1 MSENAQRVS
10 LGPFFHDGRL
20 QAAAK
25 LYHYEAGTTTQ
36 KDLWADRA
44 KSITLTQPLVADADG
59 MFNFF
64 ADGNYKLVVTQPG
77 STGPSH
83 LVLYTLDNWA
93 FLDPTDIQL
102 AKGTAINSS
111 STISVGPEIW
121 AHVLGSVTIATLN
134 GTIPFWWGVF
144 DGNLT
149 LTHSANLQLP
159 GSRNRS
165 IKTGDVCLF
174 LNEGLGVWRLAS
186 HMEGGGGYLG
196 RQGTSYA
203 ASAGLPIPADGDF
216 ADITGSDVD
225 ITSIATA
232 HAGFKFTA
240 RFTGSGVQ
248 LVHHASLLICPYGR
262 DYRIGTNELVEF
274 RSLGSGN
281 WIVSYRSGSS
291 ASPGSVVDLVA
302 ETADDGHVLP
312 IGTALNCTRYMAL
325 AKRCIPAASVFGLTG
340 TDLGTVTF
348 ANGSETWTLV
358 AHGLANGDIVHLSNV
373 GGILPTGYT
382 SDTVYHV
389 VQAATDTFKL
399 SLTRGGDPV
408 DGTTDGTGTHT
419 VHNEFRVPDLRGRVV
434 VTLDDLGGS
443 NANVITSASTDG
455 EKASILGGLF
465 GRQTALTG
473 SYNVGAGATWSSSV
487 TQPSMA
493 LGSQLRW

>member
-1 MSENAQRVS
+1 MI
-10 LGPFFHDGRL
+10 F
-20 QAAAK
+20 
-25 LYHYEAGTTTQ
+25 
-36 KDLWADRA
+36 
-44 KSITLTQPLVADADG
+44 
-59 MFNFF
+59 
-64 ADGNYKLVVTQPG
+64 
-77 STGPSH
+77 
-83 LVLYTLDNWA
+83 
-93 FLDPTDIQL
+93 
-102 AKGTAINSS
+102 
-111 STISVGPEIW
+111 
-121 AHVLGSVTIATLN
+121 
-134 GTIPFWWGVF
+134 
-144 DGNLT
+144 
-149 LTHSANLQLP
+149 
-159 GSRNRS
+159 
-165 IKTGDVCLF
+165 
-174 LNEGLGVWRLAS
+174 
-186 HMEGGGGYLG
+186 
-196 RQGTSYA
+196 
-203 ASAGLPIPADGDF
+203 
-216 ADITGSDVD
+216 
-225 ITSIATA
+225 
-232 HAGFKFTA
+232 
-240 RFTGSGVQ
+240 
-248 LVHHASLLICPYGR
+248 
-262 DYRIGTNELVEF
+262 TNELVEF

-358 AHGLANGDIVHLSNV
+358 AHGLVNGDIVHLNNV
-373 GGILPTGYT
+373 GGVLPTGYT